1 MEARREAQAV
11 EDVLENDAREEIRCA
26 TSQRDY

>member
-11 EDVLENDAREEIRCA
+11 EDVLENDAHEEVRGA
-26 TSQRDY
+26 VSQHD

>member
-11 EDVLENDAREEIRCA
+11 EDVLENDAHEEIRCA
-26 TSQRDY
+26 MSQRG

>member
-11 EDVLENDAREEIRCA
+11 EGVLENDAHQEIRGA
-26 TSQRDY
+26 VSQRD